1 MKIQVQISWKGQST
15 RLGRASLSFS
25 SGLYDI
31 ICLKQIVGL
40 LNYRGLFIFS
50 IDLFHGNHGRTQR
63 SNLLINKVPV
73 SLLEKGKKFY
83 QIFPARPPQL
93 CQKNI
98 YVNRLKAAGA
108 EEKRVFVLISQLRLE
123 QVKLVNK
130 KRPRLLILT
139 DATISMDKVQFLR
152 LIRLVFEGVNKKGL
166 TAVAHSAFPNLLIDR
181 ERNEHVPSVCEV
193 PFLALESHYRV
204 WKIKIY

>member
-1 MKIQVQISWKGQST
+1 M
-15 RLGRASLSFS
+15 
-25 SGLYDI
+25 
-31 ICLKQIVGL
+31 
-40 LNYRGLFIFS
+40 
-50 IDLFHGNHGRTQR
+50 
-63 SNLLINKVPV
+63 
-73 SLLEKGKKFY
+73 LEKGKKFY

-108 EEKRVFVLISQLRLE
+108 EEKRVFVLISQWLE

-139 DATISMDKVQFLR
+139 GATISLDKIQYLR

-204 WKIKIY
+204 